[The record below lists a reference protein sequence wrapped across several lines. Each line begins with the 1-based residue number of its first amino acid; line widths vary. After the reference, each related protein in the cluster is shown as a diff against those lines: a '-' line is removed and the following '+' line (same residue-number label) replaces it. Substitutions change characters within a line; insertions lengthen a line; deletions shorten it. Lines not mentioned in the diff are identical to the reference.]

1 MIKVV
6 NVISDTN
13 IGGAGKCVLTFLK
26 YYDKADIDLTVVV
39 PRGSLLIPEIE
50 KLGARYIETDGIADK
65 SLGRDGIAKLKK
77 IFREIRPD
85 LVHSHGCMSA
95 RIAARLCGGTKV
107 IYTRHSVFEPSKK
120 ISHGMGKLIN
130 GAINNA
136 TADRIIAV
144 AEAAK
149 DNLTKTGVSEKK
161 ITVLLNGVEALSP
174 CGEEE
179 KKKILYKTIEKLLQ
193 K

>member
-77 IFREIRPD
+77 IFR
-85 LVHSHGCMSA
+85 
-95 RIAARLCGGTKV
+95 
-107 IYTRHSVFEPSKK
+107 
-120 ISHGMGKLIN
+120 
-130 GAINNA
+130 
-136 TADRIIAV
+136 
-144 AEAAK
+144 
-149 DNLTKTGVSEKK
+149 
-161 ITVLLNGVEALSP
+161 
-174 CGEEE
+174 
-179 KKKILYKTIEKLLQ
+179 
-193 K
+193 